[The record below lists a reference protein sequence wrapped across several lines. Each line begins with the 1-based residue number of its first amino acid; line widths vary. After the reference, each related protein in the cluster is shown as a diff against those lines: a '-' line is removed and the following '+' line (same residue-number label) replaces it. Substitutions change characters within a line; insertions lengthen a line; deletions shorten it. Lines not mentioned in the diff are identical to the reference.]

1 MTKQR
6 RQRPRLIKSET
17 KKGDITTNNNGIQR
31 IIREYFENLY
41 SNKLENLDEVDKFLD
56 AYNQPKLNQE
66 DINHLKRSITS
77 NGIEAVMKGLP
88 KEGPRNQEIHD

>member
-1 MTKQR
+1 M
-6 RQRPRLIKSET
+6 
-17 KKGDITTNNNGIQR
+17 KKGTLLQMPMKSRDIQ
-31 IIREYFENLY
+31 EYFESLY
-41 SNKLENLDEVDKFLD
+41 SNKLENLEETDKLP
-56 AYNQPKLNQE
+56 YVLNKPKLNQE